1 MDKLS
6 GWYSPMADV
15 SCLLSLWETRNET
28 GTANTKRC
36 REILTACLFTL
47 CLENNEGNKR
57 FLIGF
62 QRGCHG
68 KPQGFL
74 AANPHLARRPVTE
87 LFTDEFG
94 ENGDIDVILVR
105 DFGPEDLSD
114 RKIHQCQI
122 LGYLG
127 RKNPGPYDLVTFVE
141 EKKLRYSPPDND
153 LRLVINIE
161 QKTEF
166 DPGLLSAYLQGRK
179 PSCPYSQVFLLGQVG
194 DNEDRYWLCWQLYP
208 ELIPFK
214 ALSLSS
220 LRSLLPDRKTHCEFV
235 PGGTSRAARPTMVQE
250 SVPQLD

>member
-6 GWYSPMADV
+6 AWYSPMADV
-15 SCLLSLWETRNET
+15 SCLLSLWETRNEA

-68 KPQGFL
+68 RPHGFL
-74 AANPHLARRPVTE
+74 TANPHLVRRPVTE

-94 ENGDIDVILVR
+94 ENGDIDVILVP
-105 DFGPEDLSD
+105 DFGLEDLSD
-114 RKIHQCQI
+114 REIHQCQI
-122 LGYLG
+122 LGYLS
-127 RKNPGPYDLVTFVE
+127 RTNPGPYDLVTFVE
-141 EKKLRYSPPDND
+141 EKKLRYCPPDND
-153 LRLVINIE
+153 LRLIINIE

-166 DPGLLSAYLQGRK
+166 DPGLLSAYLRGRK
-179 PSCPYSQVFLLGQVG
+179 PSCPYSQVFLLGQIG
-194 DNEDRYWLCWQLYP
+194 ENEDRYWLCWQLYP

-214 ALSLSS
+214 ALSLST

-235 PGGTSRAARPTMVQE
+235 PGPPPE
-250 SVPQLD
+250 QLGPEWFKKASPN

>member
-15 SCLLSLWETRNET
+15 SCLLSYWETRYEA

-62 QRGCHG
+62 QQRCHA
-68 KPQGFL
+68 KPQAFL

-94 ENGDIDVILVR
+94 ENGDIDVILVP
-105 DFGPEDLSD
+105 DTGPEDVSD
-114 RKIHQCQI
+114 RDIHQCQI

-127 RKNPGPYDLVTFVE
+127 RENPGPYDLVTFVE
-141 EKKLRYSPPDND
+141 EKKLRYRPPNND
-153 LRLVINIE
+153 LRLIINIE
-161 QKTEF
+161 QTTEF
-166 DPGLLSAYLQGRK
+166 DPGLLSAYLRGRK
-179 PSCPYSQVFLLGQVG
+179 PSCPYSQVFLLGHVG
-194 DNEDRYWLCWQLYP
+194 ENDDRYWLCWQLYP

-214 ALSLSS
+214 TLSLST

-235 PGGTSRAARPTMVQE
+235 PGSPPE
-250 SVPQLD
+250 QLGPEWLTKASPN